1 MNYLPLT
8 LTILL
13 TATLTACGTLPEPF
27 YGNSGPVAAKLS
39 LPPPPVLVIPT
50 PASALLAND
59 SAPLFATDLA
69 TALVADDI
77 PSIARPATKTDWRIT
92 TTATIN
98 ANLVTPHYAI
108 TGPDGKTYGE
118 QNGAPVAAADWANG
132 TPDALKTA
140 ATTDATTLAK
150 LLATI
155 NAKIQQSNPNS
166 LENRPARL
174 FLTGVTGAPG
184 DGNTSLA
191 LNLNR
196 DLPKLGLTLAPNP
209 AQADFTITGIIK
221 TSPDT
226 NNQTLVEIDWI
237 IQDAN
242 HRKIGQVT
250 QLHDL
255 TLTDITPYWGD
266 IAAAAATQGATGI
279 AEAVHNATLHKA
291 GAGS

>member
-1 MNYLPLT
+1 MKYLALT
-8 LTILL
+8 LAILL
-13 TATLTACGTLPEPF
+13 TGCGTLPEPF
-27 YGNSGPVAAKLS
+27 YGNSGPVSAKLS

-50 PASALLAND
+50 PGGAMLAKD
-59 SAPLFATDLA
+59 SASLYAADLA
-69 TALVADDI
+69 TALVAADI

-98 ANLVTPHYAI
+98 ANIVTPHYAI

-118 QNGAPVAAADWANG
+118 QNGAPIPAADWANS
-132 TPDALKTA
+132 TPTTLQNA
-140 ATTDATTLAK
+140 ATTDAATLAK
-150 LLATI
+150 RLATI

-174 FLTGVTGAPG
+174 YLTTITGAPG
-184 DGNTSLA
+184 DGDTSLA

-196 DLPKLGLTLAPNP
+196 DLPKLGLILAPNP
-209 AQADFTITGIIK
+209 ADADFTISGIVK

-242 HRKIGQVT
+242 QRKIGQVT

-255 TLTDITPYWGD
+255 NLTDITPYWGD

-279 AEAVHNATLHKA
+279 AEAVHNATLHKV

>member
-1 MNYLPLT
+1 MKYAALT
-8 LTILL
+8 LAILL
-13 TATLTACGTLPEPF
+13 AGCGTLPEPF
-27 YGNSGPVAAKLS
+27 YGNSGPVSAKLS

-50 PASALLAND
+50 PGSAMLAND
-59 SAPLFATDLA
+59 SAIAYAADLA
-69 TALVADDI
+69 TALVAADI

-98 ANLVTPHYAI
+98 ANIVTPHYAI
-108 TGPDGKTYGE
+108 TGPDGKTYGTE
-118 QNGAPVAAADWANG
+118 DGAPVPAAEWANG
-132 TPDALKTA
+132 NSTALQTA
-140 ATTDATTLAK
+140 ATTDAATLAK
-150 LLATI
+150 LLTGI

-166 LENRPARL
+166 LENRPARVY
-174 FLTGVTGAPG
+174 LTGISGAPD

-209 AQADFTITGIIK
+209 GQADFTITGIVK

-237 IQDAN
+237 IKDAN
-242 HRKIGQVT
+242 NRKIGQVT

-255 TLTDITPYWGD
+255 NLPDITPYWGD

-279 AEAVHNATLHKA
+279 AEAVHNATLRKVRA
-291 GAGS
+291 GT